1 MSFSAGD
8 TLLQEGSDASRRE
21 SMDLGLMGKKAIVT
35 GGTRG
40 IGRAIAETL
49 ASEGCHVGLCAR
61 DEQAVQSTIDALAA
75 RQIIATGRAVDVS
88 DSQALK
94 AWVED
99 TANELGGLDIVVC
112 NVSGFGITPDDVGWQ
127 RSFAVDIM
135 GSVHA
140 VEAAMPFLEHS
151 DAASVVLIASVGAV
165 ESFAG
170 TFGAVRPYDAM
181 KTAQIA
187 YGAHLSSAFAARGIR
202 VNTVSPGSIYFPGGV
217 WHRREQEAPAVFKSM
232 LAQMPMGRFGRPDEV
247 ARAVVFLASP
257 AASFITGTNLV
268 VDGGQTRRVQI

>member
-1 MSFSAGD
+1 
-8 TLLQEGSDASRRE
+8 
-21 SMDLGLMGKKAIVT
+21 MDLGLAGKKALVT

-49 ASEGCHVGLCAR
+49 VSEGCHVGICAR
-61 DEQAVQSTIDALAA
+61 DEQAVCSTVDALATP
-75 RQIIATGRAVDVS
+75 QVTVTGRAVDVS
-88 DSQALK
+88 AAAALT
-94 AWVED
+94 AWVE
-99 TANELGGLDIVVC
+99 AVAQELGGLDIVVC
-112 NVSGFGITPDDVGWQ
+112 NVSGFGVTPDDAGWQ

-140 VEAAMPFLEHS
+140 VEAALPFLTRSE
-151 DAASVVLIASVGAV
+151 AASVVLIASVGAV
-165 ESFAG
+165 ESFG
-170 TFGAVRPYDAM
+170 GVYGVVRPYDAM
-181 KTAQIA
+181 KSAQIA
-187 YGAHLSSAFAARGIR
+187 YGAHLSSALAARGIR
-202 VNTVSPGSIYFPGGV
+202 VNSVSPGSIYFPGGI
-217 WHRREQEAPAVFKSM
+217 WHRREQEAPEVFKGM

>member
-1 MSFSAGD
+1 
-8 TLLQEGSDASRRE
+8 
-21 SMDLGLMGKKAIVT
+21 MDLGLTGKKAIVT

-49 ASEGCHVGLCAR
+49 ASEGCHVGICAR
-61 DEQAVQSTIDALAA
+61 DAQAVREAVDALAGNT
-75 RQIIATGRAVDVS
+75 ITITGHAVDVG
-88 DSQALK
+88 DSQALT
-94 AWVED
+94 AWVASVAD
-99 TANELGGLDIVVC
+99 ELGGLDIVVC
-112 NVSGFGITPDDVGWQ
+112 NVSGFGITPDDNGWQ

-140 VEAAMPFLEHS
+140 VEAAMPFLEAS
-151 DAASVVLIASVGAV
+151 DAGSVVLISSVGAV

-181 KTAQIA
+181 KLAQIA
-187 YGAHLSSAFAARGIR
+187 YGAHLSSALAAKGIR

-217 WHRREQEAPAVFKSM
+217 WHRREQEAPEVFKGM
-232 LAQMPMGRFGRPDEV
+232 LAQMAMGRFGRPEEV
-247 ARAVVFLASP
+247 AKAVAFLASP